1 MAGYMQCTIVGN
13 VGRDPSFKYTPQG
26 TAVCDFSVAVTRKFG
41 SGEQRQEKT
50 TWFKVT
56 CWNKLA
62 EIANQYIRKGTPVL
76 VVGTV
81 EASAYMDKNNQ
92 PQASLELR
100 ADTFQMLSGGRGEGD
115 GQGGYQQQG
124 GQGNYNQ
131 SEDIDQIPF

>member
-1 MAGYMQCTIVGN
+1 MAGYQQCTIVGN

-41 SGEQRQEKT
+41 SGDQRQEKT

-62 EIANQYIRKGTPVL
+62 EIANQYVRKGTPLL
-76 VVGTV
+76 VVGTIEV
-81 EASAYMDKNNQ
+81 SAYMDKNNQ

-100 ADTFQMLSGGRGEGD
+100 ADTFQMLSGGREGD